1 MPEANRARTRLWRDA
16 AVVVALG
23 AAYVAVVVGQPGGE
37 TVATHVDNV
46 VETAAA
52 FAAAVACWV
61 TARRVEAWRRRPWVL
76 LAVSM
81 ASWGLGQAAWTY
93 FESIAGQSPF
103 PSVADVGYL
112 LSVPFAAA
120 AMLTFPSHERRVT
133 LVRVLVDG
141 ITVALAALG
150 VSWVLVLGRV
160 VESSGTGLELV
171 LALAYPV
178 GDVVVLVATISAL
191 GRAAD
196 AYRTT
201 VATIGCGLV
210 LLSVSDSAFVYLQAT
225 DAYTTSVANVGW
237 VAGFLVIAVAARH
250 ARMTPPRTAHR
261 DQQPF
266 WLLALP
272 YLPMALFV
280 LLAVPTQIHYGHLDD
295 VFTWV
300 GVPLVLLLI
309 VRQALTH
316 HDNAALTEDLHRQI
330 DALAESRERLRRQA
344 LHDPLT
350 GLPNRLHLMRELAG
364 RFDGTTAPQS
374 ALLLMDLDRFKEIN
388 DGLGHHVGDQVLCE
402 IAERLRL
409 ATPAGDTV
417 ARLGG
422 DEFALLLD
430 DPPGCGR
437 PEAVAEDL
445 LHALEEPVE
454 VDGMTLS
461 VGVSIGVC
469 HSTEASDASSVLQSA
484 DVAMYRAKGLATSIA
499 VFGPEDDEDRPGRL
513 VLLNDLRD
521 ALDHHELQVAY
532 QPPVDLRSGR
542 VVGMEA
548 LARWHHPD
556 RGWIPPDEFIPV
568 AEQTGLIRHLTRQV
582 LTRALAQCAEWRARG
597 WDLSVSVN
605 LSPRALQDPRL
616 ARDLHGIILASR
628 LPSRFLTLEVTEGAF
643 AGNLDSLVATLERLR
658 TLGARLSID
667 DFGTGYSSMSHLKRM
682 PVQELKIDRE
692 FVKDLPRDADD
703 RAIVGSIVA
712 LARTLDLSVVAEGVE
727 DPVSLDLVRTLGCD
741 VVQGF
746 QVCRPADAATITAW
760 MDGLGRREAAVV
772 PTEPSVTT
780 EPTVPVP
787 AEPSGTATPIT
798 IATAIA
804 TATATAVTGPLVAAA
819 DPAAV
824 Q

>member
-1 MPEANRARTRLWRDA
+1 MSVATSPRARLWRD
-16 AVVVALG
+16 VALVAALG
-23 AAYVAVVVGQPGGE
+23 IAYVAVVLWQPGGAE
-37 TVATHVDNV
+37 AVTHIDNV
-46 VETAAA
+46 TETAAA
-52 FAAAVACWV
+52 LAAALACFS
-61 TARRVEAWRRRPWVL
+61 TARRVGRWRRRPWTL
-76 LAVSM
+76 LGLSM
-81 ASWGLGQAAWTY
+81 ASWGLGQAVWSY
-93 FESIAGQSPF
+93 FESIAHQSPF

-112 LSVPFAAA
+112 LSVPLAVA
-120 AMLTFPSHERRVT
+120 AMLAFPSHERRVT
-133 LVRVLVDG
+133 LLRVLVDG
-141 ITVALAALG
+141 LTVALAALG
-150 VSWVLVLGRV
+150 VSWVIVLGHV
-160 VESSGTGLELV
+160 VETSGTGVELA

-178 GDVVVLVATISAL
+178 GDVIVLVVTISAL
-191 GRAAD
+191 VRAAD

-201 VATIGCGLV
+201 VATIGCGL
-210 LLSVSDSAFVYLQAT
+210 LLLAVSDSAFVYLQAT
-225 DAYTTSVANVGW
+225 DAYTTNVTNVGW
-237 VAGFLVIAVAARH
+237 VTGFLVIAVAARH
-250 ARMTPPRTAHR
+250 ARTTPPRASDPEH
-261 DQQPF
+261 QPF
-266 WLLALP
+266 WLLTLP
-272 YLPMALFV
+272 YLPMAVFV
-280 LLAVPTQIHYGHLDD
+280 LLAVPSQVQDGHLED

-309 VRQALTH
+309 VRQALVH
-316 HDNAALTEDLHRQI
+316 HDNSALTEDLHRQI

-364 RFDGTTAPQS
+364 RFDGTTPPQS

-402 IAERLRL
+402 VAERLRQ
-409 ATPAGDTV
+409 ATPSGDTV

-430 DPPGCGR
+430 DPPGHGR
-437 PEAVAEDL
+437 PEAVAEAL
-445 LHALEEPVE
+445 LAALEEPVE
-454 VDGMTLS
+454 VDDMALS

-469 HSTEASDASSVLQSA
+469 HSTDALDAAAVLQSA
-484 DVAMYRAKGLATSIA
+484 DVAMYRAKRLATSIA

-521 ALDHHELQVAY
+521 ALDRHELRIAY
-532 QPPVDLRSGR
+532 QPQVDLRTGR

-548 LARWHHPD
+548 LARWHHPE

-582 LTRALAQCAEWRARG
+582 LTGALAQCAEWRAHG

-616 ARDLHGIILASR
+616 ARDLHGIILDSR
-628 LPSRFLTLEVTEGAF
+628 LPSRHLTLEVTEGAF
-643 AGNLDSLVATLERLR
+643 AGNLDNLVATLERLR

-727 DPVSLDLVRTLGCD
+727 DPVSLELVRTLGCD

-746 QVCRPADAATITAW
+746 QVCRPADAPTITAW
-760 MDGLGRREAAVV
+760 MEGLGRPSAPTDDRAAADR
-772 PTEPSVTT
+772 P
-780 EPTVPVP
+780 
-787 AEPSGTATPIT
+787 
-798 IATAIA
+798 
-804 TATATAVTGPLVAAA
+804 AA
-819 DPAAV
+819 DPAPA

>member
-1 MPEANRARTRLWRDA
+1 MTPANRASPRLGRD
-16 AVVVALG
+16 
-23 AAYVAVVVGQPGGE
+23 VAVVSVLGVAFVAVMVLQPGGTE
-37 TVATHVDNV
+37 LTTDIDNV

-52 FAAAVACWV
+52 FAAAAACYA
-61 TARRVEAWRRRPWVL
+61 TGRRVGPGRRRPWL
-76 LAVSM
+76 LLTASM
-81 ASWGLGQAAWTY
+81 LSWGLGQAAWTY
-93 FESIAGQSPF
+93 FESIAHQSPF
-103 PSVADVGYL
+103 PSVADLGYL
-112 LSVPFAAA
+112 LTVPFAVA
-120 AMLTFPSHERRVT
+120 AMLTFPAHERGLT
-133 LVRVLVDG
+133 LLRVLVDG
-141 ITVALAALG
+141 ITVALATLG
-150 VSWVLVLGRV
+150 VSWLLVLGHV
-160 VESSGTGLELV
+160 AQSSTGGLELV

-178 GDVVVLVATISAL
+178 GDVIILVATTSAL
-191 GRAAD
+191 VRAAD

-201 VATIGCGLV
+201 VATIGCGL
-210 LLSVSDSAFVYLQAT
+210 LLLAVSDSAFAYLQAT
-225 DAYTTSVANVGW
+225 ESYSTTPANVGW
-237 VAGFLVIAVAARH
+237 VAGFLVVAVAARH
-250 ARMTPPRTAHR
+250 ARTTPPRTNDR
-261 DQQPF
+261 GDQPF
-266 WLLALP
+266 WLLTLP
-272 YLPMALFV
+272 YVPMALFV
-280 LLAVPTQIHYGHLDD
+280 MLAVPSQLRHGHLED
-295 VFTWV
+295 VFTWI

-309 VRQALTH
+309 VRQALVH
-316 HDNAALTEDLHRQI
+316 HDNAALTHDLQRQI
-330 DALAESRERLRRQA
+330 DALGESRERLRRQA

-402 IAERLRL
+402 VAERLRA
-409 ATPAGDTV
+409 ATPSGDTV
-417 ARLGG
+417 GRLGG

-430 DPPGCGR
+430 DPPGYRR
-437 PEAVAEDL
+437 PEAVAEAL
-445 LHALEEPVE
+445 LRALEEPVE
-454 VDGMTLS
+454 VDGMALS

-469 HSTEASDASSVLQSA
+469 HSTDAADASTVLQSA
-484 DVAMYRAKGLATSIA
+484 DVAMYRAKRLATSIA

-521 ALDHHELQVAY
+521 ALDRHELKVAY
-532 QPPVDLRSGR
+532 QPQVDLRTGR
-542 VVGMEA
+542 VVGLEA
-548 LARWHHPD
+548 LARWHHPE

-582 LTRALAQCAEWRARG
+582 LTRALAQCAEWRATG

-616 ARDLHGIILASR
+616 ARDLHDIILASR
-628 LPSRFLTLEVTEGAF
+628 LPSRYLTLEVTEGAF

-692 FVKDLPRDADD
+692 FVKDLPRDPDD

-727 DPVSLDLVRTLGCD
+727 DARSLELVRELGCD

-746 QVCRPADAATITAW
+746 HVCKPLDAATVTAW
-760 MDGLGRREAAVV
+760 MGGLGRNGAAPEGPASTPRAVV
-772 PTEPSVTT
+772 PS
-780 EPTVPVP
+780 
-787 AEPSGTATPIT
+787 A
-798 IATAIA
+798 
-804 TATATAVTGPLVAAA
+804 
-819 DPAAV
+819 